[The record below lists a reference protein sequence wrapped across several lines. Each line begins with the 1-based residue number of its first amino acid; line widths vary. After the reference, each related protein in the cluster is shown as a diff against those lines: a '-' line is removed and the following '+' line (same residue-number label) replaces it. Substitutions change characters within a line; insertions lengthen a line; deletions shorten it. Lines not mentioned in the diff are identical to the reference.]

1 MASARR
7 KGIATI
13 SSEFEG
19 AELGDE
25 RRSKRLL
32 SIVEPLEAQ
41 PGGSFPQA
49 LGSDAELE
57 AFYRFIGNRSFT
69 AASVLGPHVSRT
81 LERARGAGRVV
92 VVHDTTS
99 VEYKSPA
106 PREGLGFTT
115 AAKRQGF
122 LAHVSLVLAADGL
135 PLGVAHVETLTRS
148 GKKTRARK
156 KKNKVI
162 REDLG
167 RESLRWVRGIEAVES
182 ARDERF
188 EAIHVSDAEGD
199 FFEFLAA
206 AQSQGRSFVIRA
218 GQLDRLV
225 GAGGETVGLREA
237 ISAVRP
243 RAHRV
248 VEISGRNHDKRKRP
262 RETQK
267 KHPSRDARAARLA
280 IGATRVTLKKTKYTD
295 VDTPPFEVTVVR
307 VWEPKAPDGQP
318 PVEWVLFTSEDVS
331 TTPKLKAVVDIYRLR
346 WTIEEFFKVLKTGC
360 VLEKRQVESYAAL
373 CKVFALF
380 VPIAYRLLLF
390 RGLQRRMPHA
400 KVSTILSPTELLLL
414 AHAPATRGLPAPK
427 TIDDGVR
434 QLARL
439 GGHIK
444 NNGDP
449 GWQSIGRGYE
459 KLLLLRV
466 GWELGRKSAERS
478 DQ

>member
-81 LERARGAGRVV
+81 LERARRAGRVV

-106 PREGLGFTT
+106 PREGLGYTT

-122 LAHVSLVLAADGL
+122 LAHVSLVLREDGL

-156 KKNKVI
+156 SKKKVL
-162 REDLG
+162 REDSR
-167 RESLRWVRGIEAVES
+167 RESVRWVRGLDGVED
-182 ARDERF
+182 ARDEAF
-188 EAIHVSDAEGD
+188 DAIHVTDAEGD
-199 FFEFLAA
+199 FFELLAT
-206 AQSQGRSFVIRA
+206 AQARSSSFIIRA
-218 GQLDRLV
+218 GQLDRIVVV
-225 GAGGETVGLREA
+225 GGVTTRLRDA
-237 ISAVRP
+237 IGAIRP
-243 RAHRV
+243 RFVRTI
-248 VEISGRNHDKRKRP
+248 EISERSDEKRKRP
-262 RETQK
+262 REIQNR
-267 KHPSRDARAARLA
+267 HPPRTARSAQLA
-280 IGATRVTLKKTKYTD
+280 IGAMRVTLRKTDYYDLETA
-295 VDTPPFEVTVVR
+295 PFQVNVVR
-307 VWEPKAPDGQP
+307 VWEQEPPNGEP

-331 TTPKLKAVVDIYRLR
+331 TKAKLQAVVDTYRLR
-346 WTIEEFFKVLKTGC
+346 WTIEEFFKALKTGC
-360 VLEKRQVESYAAL
+360 ALEKRQVESYAAL

-414 AHAPATRGLPAPK
+414 AHAPATRGLPSPK